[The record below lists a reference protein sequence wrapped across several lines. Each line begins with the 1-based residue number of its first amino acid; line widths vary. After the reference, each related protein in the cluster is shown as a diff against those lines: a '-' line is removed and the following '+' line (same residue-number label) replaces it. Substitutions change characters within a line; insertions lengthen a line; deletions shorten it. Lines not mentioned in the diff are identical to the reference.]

1 MHDLGT
7 WGPGHHSP
15 PQLLLCQT
23 CLTCKPLLLSLSLF
37 PPPVA
42 SCCLS
47 LPCVL
52 LLLLQLILYLF
63 FLLFLHFSPPL
74 LSSYLLPLLSSPK
87 ARHYYQVIKRPM
99 DLSIIRRKLQKK
111 DPAHYT
117 TPEEVVSDVRLMFW
131 NCAKFN
137 YVRLPCFPSSLF
149 PVNPRTV
156 MAG

>member
-1 MHDLGT
+1 MHDLGA
-7 WGPGHHSP
+7 WRPGHHSP
-15 PQLLLCQT
+15 PQLLLRQT
-23 CLTCKPLLLSLSLF
+23 CLTCTLLLSLSFF
-37 PPPVA
+37 PPHVA

-47 LPCVL
+47 LLCVL

-63 FLLFLHFSPPL
+63 FLLFLYFSPPL
-74 LSSYLLPLLSSPK
+74 LSSYLLPLFSPK
-87 ARHYYQVIKRPM
+87 ARHYYQIIKRPM

-137 YVRLPCFPSSLF
+137 YVRLPCFPSPLF
-149 PVNPRTV
+149 PVPPRTV
-156 MAG
+156 VAG